1 MTKARAALI
10 TTGLASLILAITA
23 SQSQATTKTIK
34 VGTAP
39 GGAIP
44 GKRLARLT
52 PEKGHQLAAFSEGCF
67 WGTEKM
73 FRQIPGVT
81 ATAVGFM
88 GGHLPFPTY
97 EQAHT
102 TGHAETVL
110 VEFDPKRVTYKD
122 LLGKFWTLRHPAEPS
137 EADKHHPFRSA
148 IWTFDN
154 EELTIASQSLQA
166 QRVKEHARL
175 VTKVQPAQP
184 FYLAEAY
191 HQQYSERTGTDA
203 CPIP

>member
-1 MTKARAALI
+1 M
-10 TTGLASLILAITA
+10 
-23 SQSQATTKTIK
+23 K

-44 GKRLARLT
+44 GKRLAQLT

-73 FRQIPGVT
+73 FRQVPGVT

-88 GGHLPFPTY
+88 GGRLPFPTY

-110 VEFDPKRVTYKD
+110 VEFDPKLVSYKQ
-122 LLGKFWTLRHPAEPS
+122 LLSKFWTLRHPTEAS
-137 EADKHHPFRSA
+137 EADKQHPFRSA
-148 IWTFDN
+148 IWTFDEAEQSGAN
-154 EELTIASQSLQA
+154 QSLQQ
-166 QRVKEHARL
+166 QRIKECSADHQSPTRATVLSSRGL
-175 VTKVQPAQP
+175 PPA
-184 FYLAEAY
+184 
-191 HQQYSERTGTDA
+191 
-203 CPIP
+203 I